1 MRHAAITHPTHWWEE
16 EIRHHYQEFD
26 EEVPVESK
34 WAGGGALLLLALAS
48 AGTILFGA
56 LTIDPANAYGDL
68 ALPPGMPAAWT
79 LVVAAMGAFWMAG
92 MSAWLVL
99 REDDDLGILIASAVP
114 AFRLMP
120 LLGALWFAT
129 LFGLRSPLL
138 AGVVGLF
145 LLMATMVAM
154 MRVGR
159 LSRTAT
165 WLLLPVLGVAAA
177 AITLSAGLLALNIDQ
192 PVLVLPF

>member
-1 MRHAAITHPTHWWEE
+1 MTHPAHWWDD
-16 EIRHHYQEFD
+16 EIRHHLYDIDD
-26 EEVPVESK
+26 ELPTENQWSS
-34 WAGGGALLLLALAS
+34 GGALLLLSLAS
-48 AGTILFGA
+48 AGAILFGA
-56 LTIDPANAYGDL
+56 LAIDPARAYGNL

-79 LVVAAMGAFWMAG
+79 LVVAAMGAFWMSG

-120 LLGALWFAT
+120 MLGALWFAV
-129 LFGLRSPLL
+129 LFGLQSPLL
-138 AGVVGLF
+138 ALVVGIF

-159 LSRTAT
+159 LSRTAC

-177 AITLSAGLLALNIDQ
+177 AITLSAGLLVLNTGL
-192 PVLVLPF
+192 PVVQLPL